1 MFSFV
6 NKSLIL
12 QCKFINVKM
21 VKYDL
26 NNKKLLTI
34 NT

>member
-1 MFSFV
+1 MFGFV

-12 QCKFINVKM
+12 QYKFINVKM